1 MLAIGAVIGASPA
14 QTALAWILAQGED
27 IAPIPGTRRATTGF
41 WGGRLTMPLGMWP
54 GGTFTAGCCCW
65 AAGTCPPT
73 IPPSIEF
80 EQAKGFAL
88 YAMRTVLDGKG
99 TKLLD
104 LAKANLRQLF

>member
-1 MLAIGAVIGASPA
+1 MTIPATAPPEMPDDDDDDSSDKDTLTPGPFSTPMREFLAHDGPA
-14 QTALAWILAQGED
+14 LLVVKTERQEL
-27 IAPIPGTRRATTGF
+27 
-41 WGGRLTMPLGMWP
+41 
-54 GGTFTAGCCCW
+54 
-65 AAGTCPPT
+65 T

>member
-1 MLAIGAVIGASPA
+1 MGEFLAHDGPA
-14 QTALAWILAQGED
+14 LLVVKTERQEL
-27 IAPIPGTRRATTGF
+27 
-41 WGGRLTMPLGMWP
+41 
-54 GGTFTAGCCCW
+54 
-65 AAGTCPPT
+65 T